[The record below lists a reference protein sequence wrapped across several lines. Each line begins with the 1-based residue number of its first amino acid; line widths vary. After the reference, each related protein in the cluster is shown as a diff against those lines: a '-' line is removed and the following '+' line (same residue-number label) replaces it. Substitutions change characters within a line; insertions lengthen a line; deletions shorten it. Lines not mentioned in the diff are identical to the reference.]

1 MKIIKT
7 ERRLISIIERVAI
20 IDLGSNSARLIVL
33 NIYKNGAYN
42 LVYHQ
47 KETVRLGEGMEESGL
62 LQPEAMLRAINI
74 LKIFAHMIKIF
85 NATKILAVA
94 TAAVRNARNGET
106 FIADAREQTGIPLR
120 IISGEAEAKL
130 GYLGVINTISVSDAL
145 LFDLGGGSTE
155 LTLIK
160 NRKAD
165 KVVSLPFGA
174 VTLTEKF
181 GVQNKVSEAQIAELK
196 NYILSKMS
204 AVRWLKNLSVPL
216 IGVGGTARNI
226 AKMDQKRKNL
236 PFSKVH
242 NYRLGSISFDNL
254 FKDIVNTSLAQRR
267 KFPGLSSERADII
280 IPGLAVVKCLFH
292 ITQSSR
298 LIISGCGVR
307 EGLFLQYYL
316 SRLGQG
322 DLIPDILE
330 HSTNNILLLY
340 QGDTAHPTH
349 VAQLSEQLFDGCK
362 ELMGLGERDKA
373 LLRVAS
379 LLHDIGIGINYY
391 DHPRHSA
398 YLVENAR
405 IFGLTH
411 REQMLAAVVSG
422 WHHGPSAKYF
432 RNKAHTE
439 FLDEFDWQ
447 TARKLALILA
457 LAESLDTTQM
467 GLVRKVQVSV
477 KDQTAC
483 IKLTTGEAA
492 QVEYQATKK
501 LAKWFKKETGVKL
514 VVKEDSHDVD
524 N

>member
-1 MKIIKT
+1 M
-7 ERRLISIIERVAI
+7 ISIIERVAI

-33 NIYKNGAYN
+33 HIYNSGAYN

-47 KETVRLGEGMEESGL
+47 KEAVRLSEGMEKSGL
-62 LQPEAMLRAINI
+62 LQPEATTRAIGI

-85 NATKILAVA
+85 KATKILAVA
-94 TAAVRNARNGET
+94 TAAVRNAKNGEAFT
-106 FIADAREQTGIPLR
+106 AEARKQTGIPLR

-130 GYLGVINTISVSDAL
+130 GYLGVINTISLTDAL

-181 GVQNKVSEAQIAELK
+181 GLQAKASEAQLAELN
-196 NYILSKMS
+196 NYILSKM
-204 AVRWLKNLSVPL
+204 AALRWLKNLSVPL

-226 AKMDQKRKNL
+226 AKMDQRRKNL

-242 NYRLGSISFDNL
+242 NYRLGVISFDNL
-254 FKDIVNTSLAQRR
+254 FKDIMNTSLAQRR

-280 IPGLAVVKCLFH
+280 IPGLAVVKCLFD
-292 ITQSSR
+292 TVRSNR
-298 LIISGCGVR
+298 LIVSGCGVR

-330 HSTNNILLLY
+330 HSIHNILLLY
-340 QGDTAHPTH
+340 QGNTVHPTH
-349 VAQLSEQLFDGCK
+349 VAQLADQLFDGCR

-373 LLRVAS
+373 LLRVAA

-432 RNKAHTE
+432 RNKTHME

-447 TARKLALILA
+447 TARKLALIAA

-467 GLVRKVQVSV
+467 GLVRRVTISV
-477 KDQTAC
+477 KDQAAC
-483 IKLTTGEAA
+483 LELTTGEAA
-492 QVEYQATKK
+492 HIEYQATAK

-514 VVKEDSHDVD
+514 IVKEDRDGV
-524 N
+524 NT